1 MAGYTVKKLAKLAGV
16 SVRTLH
22 HYDQIGLLT
31 PEERG
36 FDSGYRYYGR
46 QEMLRLQQILFYRE
60 LGFALKEIKKIMDE
74 KDFDLLKS
82 LEFQK
87 AEIHRQMARNK
98 VLLNTLEK
106 TIDEIKNRQTMVTDK
121 EMYEGFTEEQV
132 STYRQEVADRWGK
145 EALDRSE
152 NAIRMKSKDEWSNMK
167 QQSEEQSRLMATLMD
182 LPPDDRRVQ
191 QLIYQHYQFIGQ
203 FYEVTEERYRGL
215 ANMYVADE
223 RFKAN
228 YEKFAVGLADY
239 MKKAMCV
246 FCENGMKLED

>member
-36 FDSGYRYYGR
+36 LDSGYRYYGR
-46 QEMLRLQQILFYRE
+46 HEMLRLQQILFYRE

-74 KDFDLLKS
+74 KDFDLLES

-87 AEIHRQMARNK
+87 SEIHKQIARNK
-98 VLLNTLEK
+98 VLLGTLEK
-106 TIDEIKNRQTMVTDK
+106 TIDEIKNRKKMVTDK

-132 STYRQEVADRWGK
+132 TTYRQEVVDRWGK
-145 EALDRSE
+145 EALDQSE
-152 NAIRMKSKDEWSNMK
+152 NAIRKKSKDEWNNMK

-182 LPPDDRRVQ
+182 LPPNDRRVQ
-191 QLIYQHYQFIGQ
+191 QVIYQHYQFVGQ

-215 ANMYVADE
+215 ADMYVTDE
-223 RFKAN
+223 RFKAT
-228 YEKFAVGLADY
+228 YEKFATGLAGF
-239 MKKAMCV
+239 MQKAMYV
-246 FCENGMKLED
+246 FCENGMKVQE

>member
-46 QEMLRLQQILFYRE
+46 HEMLRLQQILFYRE

-74 KDFDLLKS
+74 KDFDLLES

-87 AEIHRQMARNK
+87 SEIHKQIARNK
-98 VLLNTLEK
+98 VLLGTLEK
-106 TIDEIKNRQTMVTDK
+106 TIDEIKNRKKMVTDK

-132 STYRQEVADRWGK
+132 TTYRQEVVDRWGK
-145 EALDRSE
+145 EALDHSE
-152 NAIRMKSKDEWSNMK
+152 NVIRNKTKEEWAHTKK
-167 QQSEEQSRLMATLMD
+167 QSDDFCRQMVPLMSQPVTH
-182 LPPDDRRVQ
+182 REVQ
-191 QLIYQHYQFIGQ
+191 QLIAKHHAWIGQ
-203 FYEVTEERYRGL
+203 FFEVTEEKYRGL
-215 ANMYVADE
+215 ADMYVADE
-223 RFKAN
+223 RFKVN
-228 YEKFAVGLADY
+228 YEKFAVGLAEY
-239 MKKAMCV
+239 MKKAMCQ
-246 FCENGMKLED
+246 FCENGMKVQK